1 MQDAFRLGGWGMYP
15 TAFVGILLVIMAM
28 RFAANPAR
36 GRLPVVVALSVLTFV
51 VGSLGFVTGA
61 IKTMIAAGDLPSHEV
76 GKIVAIGVGE
86 SLHNVAFAMCLLVI
100 AGIAIVL
107 GLSRRGAR
115 DNSAAAVD
123 PHNA

>member
-1 MQDAFRLGGWGMYP
+1 MQEAFRLGGWGMYP
-15 TAFVGILLVIMAM
+15 TAFVGILLVLMAL

-51 VGSLGFVTGA
+51 VGALGFVTGA
-61 IKTMIAAGDLPSHEV
+61 IRTMITAGELPSGEV
-76 GKIVAIGVGE
+76 GKIVSIGLGE
-86 SLHNVAFAMCLLVI
+86 SLHNVALAMCLLVM
-100 AGIAIVL
+100 AGIATVI

-115 DNSAAAVD
+115 DQSAAAVD

>member
-1 MQDAFRLGGWGMYP
+1 MQEAFRLGGWGMYP
-15 TAFVGILLVIMAM
+15 TAFVGILLVAMAM

-36 GRLPVVVALSVLTFV
+36 GRLPVVVALSVLTFI

-76 GKIVAIGVGE
+76 GKIVSIGLGE
-86 SLHNVAFAMCLLVI
+86 SLHNVALAMCLLVI
-100 AGIAIVL
+100 AGIATVL
-107 GLSRRGAR
+107 GLSRRDAR
-115 DNSAAAVD
+115 DRSATAVD